1 MASHLK
7 DTIRK
12 GRDHPD
18 NHASENRW
26 RHQESSSYAKHAAQS
41 GPPREADERHGTGDL
56 TNFLQGTRVPPTHT
70 PSTSASGPKYTPLA
84 VSGDGGQQTQHGE
97 GYAGE
102 SAIQVN
108 GGTTEVL
115 CGPLLN
121 YRRMENETWFGSVL
135 VVTRGG
141 GLGDCVVPE
150 LQLKVGG
157 AQTSGPM
164 GMGNEAQGARQ
175 PLATNDVEST
185 NFEDPASQTYLA
197 QSGALQTIK
206 PSSGR
211 EETTVKGTR
220 LYSDPVRTFWRFDLK
235 VPMQQFELR
244 CEYSLPGLVFSRGT
258 KTGSQNFFIPAI
270 SESMRI
276 MFHSCNG
283 FSVGTDEAA
292 WSGPALWN
300 DVVRVH
306 AKTPFHIM

>member
-7 DTIRK
+7 DTLRK

-18 NHASENRW
+18 NHASDNRW

-41 GPPREADERHGTGDL
+41 GPPREADERNGTGDL
-56 TNFLQGTRVPPTHT
+56 TNFLQGTRVQPTHT
-70 PSTSASGPKYTPLA
+70 PSASASGPKYTPLA
-84 VSGDGGQQTQHGE
+84 VSGDGEQQTQHGE
-97 GYAGE
+97 GHAGE
-102 SAIQVN
+102 YTVRAN

-141 GLGDCVVPE
+141 GLGDCLVPE
-150 LQLKVGG
+150 LKLKIGG
-157 AQTSGPM
+157 AQTSGPI
-164 GMGNEAQGARQ
+164 GNDAQGAR
-175 PLATNDVEST
+175 DVNPT
-185 NFEDPASQTYLA
+185 NFEDPASQSYLA
-197 QSGALQTIK
+197 QGGALPTVGS
-206 PSSGR
+206 SSGH

-220 LYSDPVRTFWRFDLK
+220 LYSDPVRTFWRFDLQ
-235 VPMQQFELR
+235 VPMQQAELR